1 MGAVYKFDLN
11 ILKTRNNLVNY
22 VETGTGEGTCLAHAK
37 NFSFNRNI
45 SIEIYKE
52 IYDKAKIKFPE
63 DELLLGSSYDKLR
76 EILPTLEGNTLF
88 FLDAHFPGAD
98 FHYTE
103 YSNCGE
109 EEVRLPLQ
117 KELELLLEYRK
128 GFNDVI
134 IIDDLRIYMNG
145 PFAGGNWELRD
156 SAGSK
161 KCGFIFDILN
171 NLNKSI
177 LVDYRD
183 QGYVVGI

>member
-1 MGAVYKFDLN
+1 MGAVYRFDLN
-11 ILKTRNNLVNY
+11 SLKSKNNLVNY

-37 NFSFNRNI
+37 KFSFTRNI
-45 SIEIYKE
+45 SIEIHKE
-52 IYDKAKIKFPE
+52 IYDNAKLKFPQ
-63 DELLLGSSYDKLR
+63 DELLLGSSYDKLK
-76 EILPTLEGNTLF
+76 EVLPTLEGNTLF

-109 EEVRLPLQ
+109 DEVRLPLQ

-128 GFNDVI
+128 KFNDVI

-145 PFAGGNWELRD
+145 PFEGGNWELRE

-171 NLNKSI
+171 ELNKSVAI
-177 LVDYRD
+177 DYRD
-183 QGYVVGI
+183 QGYVVAV